1 MSTETERLYQ
11 ERLTRYVT
19 AMDVGKPDKVPIRL
33 NLSEVGAVYAGF
45 ELSQIYYDRAA
56 NSAAG
61 AKVAAE
67 LGLDV
72 APGAPSL
79 WWASMHDAV
88 GARYL
93 RWAGREL
100 EPNTQFQFVEGEYML
115 AEDYDAF
122 TADPTRFILETYLP
136 RIHADFA
143 EPGSYRAGLALIK
156 GAWGLRTQ
164 LQDGAADHERW
175 AKEYGMPAASS
186 GLGKAPFDTLGDTL
200 RGMKGILLDL
210 HRRPEKILAAVEVLV
225 PHNIYYAMASAGGDT
240 VLPDFMPLHRGSL
253 PFLNPKQWAT
263 YYWPSLKQVL
273 EGLWA
278 QGKRTIFYAEGN
290 WTPYLDQIAEL
301 PDRSIVF
308 HVDQTDM
315 AEAKRVLGGRFCLSG
330 GVPNTILAYGT
341 PGEVADCVK
350 RLIDDYA
357 ADGGFIVDSCSVM
370 QTDVQVANVVALVEA
385 VREHGVY

>member
-33 NLSEVGAVYAGF
+33 NMSEVAAVYAGF
-45 ELSQIYYDRAA
+45 DLSQIYYDRAS

-61 AKVAAE
+61 TKVVAE
-67 LGLDV
+67 LDIDV
-72 APGAPSL
+72 APGTPSL
-79 WWASMHDAV
+79 WWASLHDAV

-100 EPNTQFQFVEGEYML
+100 EVNTQFQFVEGEYML

-122 TADPTRFILETYLP
+122 TADPTRWILETYLP
-136 RIHADFA
+136 RIHADFV

-156 GAWGLRTQ
+156 GAWGLRT
-164 LQDGAADHERW
+164 LLGDGAADHERW

-225 PHNIYYAMASAGGDT
+225 PHNIYYAMSSSGGDT
-240 VLPDFMPLHRGSL
+240 VLPDFMPLHRGAL

-308 HVDQTDM
+308 HVDQTDI